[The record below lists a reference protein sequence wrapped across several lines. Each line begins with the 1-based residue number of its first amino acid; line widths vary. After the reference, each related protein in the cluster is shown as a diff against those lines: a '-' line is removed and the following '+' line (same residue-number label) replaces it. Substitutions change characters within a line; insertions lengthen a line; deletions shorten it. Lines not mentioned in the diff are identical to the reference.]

1 MIQTRNWGSL
11 PIKMSR
17 MKSRMMPSEE
27 RWKDWW
33 NQILKQPMQ
42 AKQKKYYDEKFGVSS
57 CFYFGSTVLKKDFT
71 RKKRGKL
78 DYRWQGP
85 YIITAALGKGLFQL
99 KELHWDK
106 VDSSCASYWKNIF
119 LPSVVQQRVNG
130 FHLKK
135 YICPE
140 SSTESP
146 SPEDPMVCD
155 GNYRVCITSRNVQE
169 TYYTVP
175 FCVIV

>member
-1 MIQTRNWGSL
+1 
-11 PIKMSR
+11 
-17 MKSRMMPSEE
+17 
-27 RWKDWW
+27 
-33 NQILKQPMQ
+33 MQ
-42 AKQKKYYDEKFGVSS
+42 AKQKKYYDEKFGASS

-71 RKKRGKL
+71 RKKRGKAGL
-78 DYRWQGP
+78 PLAGSIYHHCSSWKRAFSTEGATLRQGRF
-85 YIITAALGKGLFQL
+85 LLCFL
-99 KELHWDK
+99 L
-106 VDSSCASYWKNIF
+106 KNIF
-119 LPSVVQQRVNG
+119 MPFVVQQVVERVNG

-169 TYYTVP
+169 TYYTVL